1 MENDKKWTQ
10 IFINNDIRRALIDGD
25 EVYSYLRE
33 KYPES
38 NNINLDNIVNALCAS
53 LIILIKNNVDKS
65 DYKEILQ
72 MIWRMLNENL

>member
-33 KYPES
+33 KYP
-38 NNINLDNIVNALCAS
+38 NTAKMCPMF
-53 LIILIKNNVDKS
+53 K
-65 DYKEILQ
+65 YY
-72 MIWRMLNENL
+72 